1 MVLTHCLLL
10 RVQADLGARDW
21 ATWSRASLKPAHH
34 QVRVTCTAK
43 EESGQALSHVYV
55 HFEQAIPL
63 NVDKTAPWEIS
74 LSQWAG
80 HGAQASRMQLVLD
93 CTCASPN
100 APITAHYPVQTDPA
114 PGWEEEIALWYAQE
128 HMPGLAMVDGC
139 VRAQRFTNHDHG
151 PTSFACYDL
160 TAAEVMGSPAWLA
173 VRATDWSSRCRPHFT
188 NTLRTRFPY
197 TVTQTASQIL

>member
-21 ATWSRASLKPAHH
+21 ATWSRASLKPAPH
-34 QVRVTCTAK
+34 QLRVTCTAQD
-43 EESGQALSHVYV
+43 ENDQALSHVYI
-55 HFEQAIPL
+55 HFEQATPL
-63 NVDKTAPWEIS
+63 NLDQTAPWEIS

-80 HGAQASRMQLVLD
+80 HGAQASRLQLVLD
-93 CTCASPN
+93 CACASPN
-100 APITAHYPVQTDPA
+100 APITAHYTVQTDPA
-114 PGWEEEIALWYAQE
+114 AGWEDEIAQWYAQE
-128 HMPGLAMVDGC
+128 HMPGLAMVAGC

-188 NTLRTRFPY
+188 NTRRTFFQSLHTLPG
-197 TVTQTASQIL
+197 ASP